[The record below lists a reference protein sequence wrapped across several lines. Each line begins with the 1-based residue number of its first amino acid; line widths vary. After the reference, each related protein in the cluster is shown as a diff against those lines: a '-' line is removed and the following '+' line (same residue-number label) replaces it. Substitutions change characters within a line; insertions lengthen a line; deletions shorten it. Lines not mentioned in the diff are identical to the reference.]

1 MEGFFLSKV
10 VSYFFYISKA
20 AKLRFRATI
29 TNVWKEAY
37 WSVTFAQLFLSFLVY
52 AEERN
57 AIEICSYNPWLFS
70 SPINNWLHRQLKF
83 MKRVNGKICAHS
95 RCLKLGS
102 PGKIVRKLDKAKSHI
117 FRICPPQTKQWP
129 FSSSK
134 NPYFQNGAKCET
146 SLEKM
151 AFICMKIRKKIQ
163 RLRTHLCFKME
174 LGNGLLNFIVSCF
187 FS

>member
-1 MEGFFLSKV
+1 MSHSRNCSSHFWRTPKSETQ
-10 VSYFFYISKA
+10 
-20 AKLRFRATI
+20 LRFVPTI
-29 TNVWKEAY
+29 PDY
-37 WSVTFAQLFLSFLVY
+37 FSVPLVTD
-52 AEERN
+52 
-57 AIEICSYNPWLFS
+57 CS
-70 SPINNWLHRQLKF
+70 RQLKF
-83 MKRVNGKICAHS
+83 MIRVNGKICAHS

-117 FRICPPQTKQWP
+117 FRICQPQTKQWP

-134 NPYFQNGAKCET
+134 NPYFPNGAKCET

-151 AFICMKIRKKIQ
+151 AFICMKISKKFQ